1 MASKK
6 KIEKIYIV
14 VPATDPLIYKT
25 LLDAQVSAK
34 DECSIGGQ
42 DMQIFEVVRA
52 WYVQIPD
59 EPEPEVAEDEL
70 ENLLD

>member
-14 VPATDPLIYKT
+14 VPATGTLIYKT

-52 WYVQIPD
+52 WYVQIPE
-59 EPEPEVAEDEL
+59 EPEPEVNEDVLGDLL
-70 ENLLD
+70 E